1 MKINKT
7 FWIRISIILACLI
20 TFVTL
25 ATVVIL
31 NDKNPTALDALF
43 RDFAYEHR
51 GEKGGVIYYIT
62 KVLTEM
68 GDIWVTFGVL
78 LIVLILTKMDHR
90 FFYIGFTMAAQWVS
104 NIILKLLIDR
114 PRPFEELR
122 WSEHSS
128 TSFPSGHSETA
139 GALFTCIMFLIFK
152 SKLPKWAK
160 IVGYVVCP
168 IFILTVMAT
177 RIVLGVH
184 YLTDTIAGASFG
196 VAIAVACMYLYE
208 LMEDVIFPKVK
219 AKIQEKKAR
228 KKEANTCE

>member
-1 MKINKT
+1 MKVNRK
-7 FWIRISIILACLI
+7 FWIRMGIILACLL
-20 TFVTL
+20 TFIIL
-25 ATVVIL
+25 AIVVIS
-31 NDKNPTALDALF
+31 NDKNPTAADVLI
-43 RDFAYEHR
+43 RDFAYQHR
-51 GEKGGVIYYIT
+51 GEKGGFIYHIT
-62 KVLTEM
+62 KVFTQL
-68 GDIWVTFGVL
+68 GDIWVTFGVIF
-78 LIVLILTKMDHR
+78 IVLILTKMDHR

-104 NIILKLLIDR
+104 NIVLKLLIDR
-114 PRPFEELR
+114 PRPIEELR

-139 GALFTCIMFLIFK
+139 GALFTCIIFLLFK

-160 IVGYVVCP
+160 IVGYVISP
-168 IFILTVMAT
+168 ILILTVMAT

-219 AKIQEKKAR
+219 AKIQEKKQA
-228 KKEANTCE
+228 KQTATSE